1 MALAFADDWCGT
13 FECADQLRAAW
24 DIWAAWELVS
34 GSKLGVKK
42 LAKTVVTGVEWV
54 DGVAR
59 SPGDPLLRLNGGG
72 HVPFLPCD
80 RWYKHMGW
88 LRTASADDRA
98 AWSDESKGLRAKLRH
113 ALRRLWQVRRGAL
126 TESEFVMVSN
136 VFCSAGWRVT
146 IFRPTSSPSMRRRR
160 SRANGVASSTGS
172 STGIFSSPRAEVY
185 SPNFEGGQYRRHVWS
200 MGVASLWSCI
210 ERAMAGTSSEQ
221 HAVVATSAVARALDR
236 WGCCSDPSS

>member
-136 VFCSAGWRVT
+136 VLLGGLAGYYLQTTFITFDEAEEIEGEWRR
-146 IFRPTSSPSMRRRR
+146 IFNRLFDRD
-160 SRANGVASSTGS
+160 
-172 STGIFSSPRAEVY
+172 FSSPRAEVY
-185 SPNFEGGQYRRHVWS
+185 SPNFEGGQYRRHLWS